1 MLKLFELV
9 TDDDIAYCIKIWA
22 LSVGKADLT
31 PDFSDTQNI
40 SKLKVVIV
48 QSSEFEQIQFEAR
61 LAVENDD
68 FSLNSTLINEVFNF
82 LDSQLLH

>member
-1 MLKLFELV
+1 MNQV
-9 TDDDIAYCIKIWA
+9 AVHGYC
-22 LSVGKADLT
+22 KADLT

-48 QSSEFEQIQFEAR
+48 QSCEFEQIQFEAR